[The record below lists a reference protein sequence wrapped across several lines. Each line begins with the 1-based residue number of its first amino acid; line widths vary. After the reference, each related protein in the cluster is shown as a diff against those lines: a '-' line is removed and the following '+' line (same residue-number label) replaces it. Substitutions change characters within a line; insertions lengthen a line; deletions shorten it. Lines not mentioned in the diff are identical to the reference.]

1 MRNRKKIKIEDSG
14 SELRIDVKPEDRG
27 RNYRNYYEKLSDE
40 TLIMDDTFPWWL
52 RVLFMALSWGLFYFI
67 FIFDTGESN
76 NVSTFEMCLLIL
88 CLLACLYPAVIAI
101 DPTRK
106 QFVLDRKKGKI
117 TFPER
122 FPISW
127 FGKTITI
134 PFSDVKLGFGFR
146 GTAHFLTG
154 LRLAV
159 IYSNGQ
165 NRTIEGDATDTFAFL
180 VWYMDRNRPLPP
192 GELFDPYRQKDF
204 ERRKVEGFPPPLYPS
219 SIPTP
224 EATPEQQKEREKYW
238 KG

>member
-1 MRNRKKIKIEDSG
+1 MSNRKKVEYSG
-14 SELRIDVKPEDRG
+14 LELRIDIKPENKN
-27 RNYRNYYEKLSDE
+27 RNFVRNSKNASDE
-40 TLIMDDTFPWWL
+40 ILIMDHTFPWWL
-52 RVLFMALSWGLFYFI
+52 RVPLLILSCGLIYFI

-76 NVSTFEMCLLIL
+76 NVSIFETCLYIIA
-88 CLLACLYPAVIAI
+88 LLACLYPTVMAI
-101 DPTRK
+101 DPTK
-106 QFVLDRKKGKI
+106 EQFILDRKNGII

-127 FGKTITI
+127 LGKTITI
-134 PFSDVKLGFGFR
+134 LFSDVKLGFGFR

-154 LRLAV
+154 LRLA
-159 IYSNGQ
+159 ILYPNGQ
-165 NRTIEGDATDTFAFL
+165 NRTVVGMEVADTFAFL

-204 ERRKVEGFPPPLYPS
+204 ERRKAEGFPPPLYPS

-238 KG
+238 KD

>member
-1 MRNRKKIKIEDSG
+1 MSNRKKVEHSG
-14 SELRIDVKPEDRG
+14 LELRIDIKPENKN
-27 RNYRNYYEKLSDE
+27 RNFVRNSKNASDE
-40 TLIMDDTFPWWL
+40 ILIMDHTFPWWL
-52 RVLFMALSWGLFYFI
+52 RVPLLILSCGLIYFI

-76 NVSTFEMCLLIL
+76 NVSIFETCLYIIAF
-88 CLLACLYPAVIAI
+88 LACLYPTVMAI
-101 DPTRK
+101 DPTKEQFILNRK
-106 QFVLDRKKGKI
+106 NGII

-127 FGKTITI
+127 LGKTITI
-134 PFSDVKLGFGFR
+134 LFSDVKLGFGFR

-154 LRLAV
+154 LRLA
-159 IYSNGQ
+159 ILYPNGQ
-165 NRTIEGDATDTFAFL
+165 NRTVVGMEVADTFAFL

-204 ERRKVEGFPPPLYPS
+204 ERRKAEGFPPPLYPS

-238 KG
+238 KD